1 MKNSKRQQRLRFV
14 KREIEDERNQDSN
27 KKMKD
32 ERNKYMREDKRQK
45 KINKNQD
52 SQRKS

>member
-27 KKMKD
+27 REIKD
-32 ERNKYMREDKRQK
+32 ERRQK
-45 KINKNQD
+45 TKKD
-52 SQRKS
+52 